1 MYQKLIATTT
11 LGELVGVGE
20 RFSEGTQFVLTF
32 KFSKLNT

>member
-20 RFSEGTQFVLTF
+20 RFSEGTVRTNL
-32 KFSKLNT
+32 

>member
-20 RFSEGTQFVLTF
+20 RFSEIWNFDDER
-32 KFSKLNT
+32 